1 MDIEFGT
8 IGIAVISTIILGITF
23 WIIQKITNI

>member
-1 MDIEFGT
+1 MDMEFGT